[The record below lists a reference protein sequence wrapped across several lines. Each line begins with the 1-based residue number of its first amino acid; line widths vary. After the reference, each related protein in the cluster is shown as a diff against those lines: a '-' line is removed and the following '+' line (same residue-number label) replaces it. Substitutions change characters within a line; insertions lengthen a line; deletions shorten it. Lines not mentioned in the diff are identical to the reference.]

1 MSAISVRLG
10 HLRVGRSLTQQQL
23 ADITGLRRDTISALE
38 RGKSRAI
45 EFDTLARLCD
55 ALHVVA
61 SDILAL
67 ATTTHAAPLLGGED
81 EDAIIAERRAE
92 ADSELAAILAEPAGA
107 ATVLT
112 GEFALSAAPLIGNAQ
127 AHTAEEGLISGLT
140 DQEHAA
146 RQGTALV
153 VGEMV
158 STEERR

>member
-10 HLRVGRSLTQQQL
+10 HLRVRHGLTQQQL
-23 ADITGLRRDTISALE
+23 ADTTGLRRDTISALE
-38 RGKSRAI
+38 RGKSQAI

-67 ATTTHAAPLLGGED
+67 SPTTHAAPILGGED
-81 EDAIIAERRAE
+81 EDTIIAERRAE
-92 ADSELAAILAEPAGA
+92 AHSELPAILADPARA

-112 GEFALSAAPLIGNAQ
+112 GEFAPVASPLIGNAQ
-127 AHTAEEGLISGLT
+127 AHTAEEGPISGLT

-153 VGEMV
+153 VGERV